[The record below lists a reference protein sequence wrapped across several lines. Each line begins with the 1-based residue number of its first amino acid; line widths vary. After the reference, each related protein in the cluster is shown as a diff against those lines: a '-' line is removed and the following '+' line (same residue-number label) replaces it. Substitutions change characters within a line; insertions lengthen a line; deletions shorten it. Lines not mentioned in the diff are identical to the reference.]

1 MSTFEVYHP
10 TLSSDFCVD
19 DVVAQPRSNPL
30 ELGDPGGELPDG
42 VHLAAQELVLQ
53 EVTEMGISISHPV
66 GGQETLIHSFL
77 LFQSLLESCK
87 R

>member
-10 TLSSDFCVD
+10 TLSSDLCVD
-19 DVVAQPRSNPL
+19 DVIAQPSPDPP
-30 ELGDPGGELPDG
+30 ELGDPGGELPDC

-66 GGQETLIHSFL
+66 GGQ
-77 LFQSLLESCK
+77 
-87 R
+87 

>member
-19 DVVAQPRSNPL
+19 DVVAKPGCDPL
-30 ELGDPGGELPDG
+30 ELGDPCGDLPDS

-53 EVTEMGISISHPV
+53 EVTEMGVTISHPV
-66 GGQETLIHSFL
+66 GGQQTLIHL
-77 LFQSLLESCK
+77 KC
-87 R
+87 